1 MNFTMQKTIAG
12 MSTLGA
18 LNYGAVNTVPMYF
31 MNVPSSTVFMAFVGA
46 MLTSAWSDEKHESK
60 KKMYLHIL
68 FYTMV
73 STSTVAVLPSLLGW
87 EWYSI
92 KLEGSLAFI
101 FSVAAPTVAPL
112 FKTLLPELLRKW
124 FRLEPK
130 QQERNDENL

>member
-1 MNFTMQKTIAG
+1 MSITMQKLTASIGA
-12 MSTLGA
+12 LGA
-18 LNYGAVNTVPMYF
+18 LNVGSVNIVPMYF

-87 EWYSI
+87 EWYNT

-101 FSVAAPTVAPL
+101 FSVVAPTAAPL
-112 FKTLLPELLRKW
+112 FKSLLPELLRKW

-130 QQERNDENL
+130 PQERNDENL